1 MKNILVCTVLFLS
14 SFWTALGCGYS
25 PYGEDIRYCL
35 FAPHYFN
42 YQDFSAFNYNANY
55 FGFDTEKT
63 KLYESNIYDWYNY
76 IDKKVTIEAIDEFL
90 NLLKITDIHPESKNE
105 FIQYLYKNNKQDVLL
120 YLIFAKRSEVINALD
135 LNDPWERNE
144 EQIEF
149 NRNAFLNEI
158 LQAYQKEKNKYL
170 KRKYAFLAIRVA
182 YYSNDSKKIQSIFKQ
197 EFNGGKK
204 DYIYYWSLYFY
215 SFFNPNAFV
224 DLADIMAYS
233 SEKRNA
239 CYYYFHQ
246 NFDLEKTLQQASTK
260 SEISNIYAFTSVQK
274 LDQGLNYLKEIY
286 KNNSKSRILSFLL
299 IREIN
304 KIEDWVYTPYYT
316 NYLPSTLSW
325 FDQND
330 ILTTNTLRNR
340 SEKDRLYAKELLNFV
355 NSINYSAVENPM
367 LWKASEIQLLFLT
380 KRFDDCLLKIGLF
393 EKSYSGENIVKQI
406 EKIKALCLVS
416 KQAVIS
422 SEAQN
427 IILKN
432 TNDSQFLFALGR
444 ELEFRGNVSDGL
456 ALISMSDHSNDYYYN
471 SENVE
476 WQANRIKTSENLKE
490 FYNYFDYIDFTYST
504 EQMNQ
509 LIQKLE
515 TPKESVFQQTIYKY
529 LQRDKKYLKDL
540 LGTKYIREN
549 NLTQAYR
556 VFKSLGQKYWEENYN
571 AWERDK
577 FGSEY
582 GFYKNPFYD
591 FKYTK
596 GFIPHKEQFLVTKLS
611 ITQHLIQYINL
622 ASNPKTN
629 DRDYYYFLV
638 ANCYFNMS
646 QYGNSW
652 MMRRYK
658 SSVNSYDFTD
668 SYIDEYEYSS
678 ARLAQYYYRKAFEN
692 AKTDKFKALCLRME
706 DYAKSNYPNQFTQL
720 KTTYPNYY
728 KDLSNCD
735 NLDVFFKERR

>member
-76 IDKKVTIEAIDEFL
+76 TDKKVTIEAIDEFL

-120 YLIFAKRSEVINALD
+120 YLTFAKRSEVINALD

-158 LQAYQKEKNKYL
+158 VQAYQKEKNKYL

-260 SEISNIYAFTSVQK
+260 SEISNIYAFASVQK

-393 EKSYSGENIVKQI
+393 EKAI
-406 EKIKALCLVS
+406 LVR
-416 KQAVIS
+416 
-422 SEAQN
+422 
-427 IILKN
+427 IL
-432 TNDSQFLFALGR
+432 
-444 ELEFRGNVSDGL
+444 
-456 ALISMSDHSNDYYYN
+456 
-471 SENVE
+471 
-476 WQANRIKTSENLKE
+476 
-490 FYNYFDYIDFTYST
+490 
-504 EQMNQ
+504 
-509 LIQKLE
+509 
-515 TPKESVFQQTIYKY
+515 
-529 LQRDKKYLKDL
+529 
-540 LGTKYIREN
+540 
-549 NLTQAYR
+549 
-556 VFKSLGQKYWEENYN
+556 
-571 AWERDK
+571 
-577 FGSEY
+577 
-582 GFYKNPFYD
+582 
-591 FKYTK
+591 
-596 GFIPHKEQFLVTKLS
+596 
-611 ITQHLIQYINL
+611 
-622 ASNPKTN
+622 
-629 DRDYYYFLV
+629 
-638 ANCYFNMS
+638 
-646 QYGNSW
+646 
-652 MMRRYK
+652 
-658 SSVNSYDFTD
+658 
-668 SYIDEYEYSS
+668 
-678 ARLAQYYYRKAFEN
+678 
-692 AKTDKFKALCLRME
+692 
-706 DYAKSNYPNQFTQL
+706 
-720 KTTYPNYY
+720 
-728 KDLSNCD
+728 
-735 NLDVFFKERR
+735 